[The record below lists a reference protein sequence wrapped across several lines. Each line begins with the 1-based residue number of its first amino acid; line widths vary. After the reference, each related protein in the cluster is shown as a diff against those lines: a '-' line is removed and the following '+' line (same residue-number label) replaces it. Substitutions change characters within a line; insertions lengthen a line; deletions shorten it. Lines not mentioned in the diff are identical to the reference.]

1 MSNLGLLFFFKYFN
15 FLSINL
21 NKMFSSFAI
30 PIASPV
36 LDILLPVGISFYT
49 FQTLSYT
56 IDVYNRKIPAEK
68 HFGYFALYVS
78 FFPQLVA
85 GPIERPQ
92 NLLPQL
98 KIKHEFDYERVTY
111 GLKLM
116 AWGLFKKMVI
126 ADTLAIYVN
135 KVYNNLPEYQGF
147 VLVIATVFFTLQIY
161 CDFSGY
167 SDIAIG
173 AARMLGIDLM
183 KNFNAPY
190 LATSIKDFWSRWHI
204 SLSTWFRDYVYIP
217 LGGNRVDFSWQIF
230 NLLVTFL
237 LSGLWHG
244 ANWTFVVW
252 GALHGFLLILETLY
266 DRYVGK
272 KLFEENKFV
281 IVAKTVATFSVVAF
295 AWIFFRANNID
306 DAFYVLVHMFDGIV
320 SPVKYIKTGFYSLGV
335 WGVAFR
341 KLMFPVLI
349 LFLYDY
355 YEQKVSVIN
364 KISKYKWIYRW
375 TVYIVFVLYVI
386 FVTPKNTTPDFIYF
400 QF

>member
-1 MSNLGLLFFFKYFN
+1 
-15 FLSINL
+15 
-21 NKMFSSFAI
+21 MFSSFAI

>member
-217 LGGNRVDFSWQIF
+217 LGGNRVDFSRQIF

-320 SPVKYIKTGFYSLGV
+320 SPAKYIKTGFYSLGV